1 MGAIA
6 GSAGVALHADTSD
19 RSPFTR
25 VRGADAETRRLIA
38 EAADRSRTFRTMID
52 EIQRSNALVIVQ
64 FGLCGK
70 GRFRSCVSAVEGD
83 HRQRHI
89 RILVSTRTTGD
100 RLLATIA
107 HELQH
112 ALEIVREAD
121 VIDGVRALALYRRI
135 ATGDCGEGLS
145 EACETDAALAV
156 EAKVLEE
163 LHRASQNE
171 DG

>member
-1 MGAIA
+1 MCRALSLPHQADDAAAAPFAIPH
-6 GSAGVALHADTSD
+6 SIKQL
-19 RSPFTR
+19 R
-25 VRGADAETRRLIA
+25 VSTARARPHIT
-38 EAADRSRTFRTMID
+38 
-52 EIQRSNALVIVQ
+52 QRI
-64 FGLCGK
+64 
-70 GRFRSCVSAVEGD
+70 SAVEGD